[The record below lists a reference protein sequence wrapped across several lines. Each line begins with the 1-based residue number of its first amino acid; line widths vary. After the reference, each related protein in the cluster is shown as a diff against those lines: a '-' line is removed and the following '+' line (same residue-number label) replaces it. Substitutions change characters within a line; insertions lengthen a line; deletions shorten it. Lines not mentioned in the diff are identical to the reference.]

1 MLNQKLVKIN
11 KNHKKWLLEKLSLMA
26 KTKCRNKN
34 QLLKNNYKDY
44 FRNNNNRNNSRNYNK
59 NNNSRKKI
67 LSKII

>member
-1 MLNQKLVKIN
+1 
-11 KNHKKWLLEKLSLMA
+11 MA